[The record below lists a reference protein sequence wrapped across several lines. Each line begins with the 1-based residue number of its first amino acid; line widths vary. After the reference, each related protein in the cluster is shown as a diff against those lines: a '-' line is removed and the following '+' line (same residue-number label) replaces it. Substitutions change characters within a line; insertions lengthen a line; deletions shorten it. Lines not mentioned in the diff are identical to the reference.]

1 MHTQLGRLRQAYAED
16 APNFVLCVF
25 QPTLGQLHRHSSK
38 DALQADRSR
47 TANVEQKKPLMERR
61 SCSCRRERI
70 YSYSYSLPDCC
81 VQAGTERQEQPK
93 RPKPTLPWE
102 HRRRCK
108 GSPALRAC
116 HSPGSPSSQCKA
128 SSSHLPKAAKPTAT
142 ATAAGQGQQ
151 PRKPILSRPT
161 CEAPHQARRGFSTFG
176 SRGFFLRSCTGSW
189 RWHRLLVSPTRVV
202 DSTRAEKV
210 ACASS
215 RALSQLCSISGFARH
230 TLVMLKP

>member
-128 SSSHLPKAAKPTAT
+128 SSSQAVTCQRQRNPQPQPQRPGKGNNLESLYSHGQRAKRLIRLAGASALLARVAFFCDHAQVPGAGTGCWFRPPEWWIAPELRKLPVHPRGRFLSFAASVA
-142 ATAAGQGQQ
+142 
-151 PRKPILSRPT
+151 
-161 CEAPHQARRGFSTFG
+161 
-176 SRGFFLRSCTGSW
+176 
-189 RWHRLLVSPTRVV
+189 LLGIPW
-202 DSTRAEKV
+202 
-210 ACASS
+210 
-215 RALSQLCSISGFARH
+215 
-230 TLVMLKP
+230 